1 MNAHKKLIF
10 GSLLLMQSFL
20 PFSLVN
26 AQSSQAETTS
36 SNVVQAISKA
46 NAAQLSASFGNS
58 IDLSL
63 PSNDGTFSRTQAEM
77 IIKEFFKKNPPKSF
91 TIKQQGASNDGAR
104 FTIATYVSQ
113 NNSVYRTYFL
123 VKKVDGSHQVQL
135 LQFEQE

>member
-1 MNAHKKLIF
+1 MKTLKKICSV
-10 GSLLLMQSFL
+10 SLLLILSFSPL
-20 PFSLVN
+20 LVLN
-26 AQSSQAETTS
+26 AQSVQAEATS

-46 NAAQLSASFGNS
+46 NATQLSSSFGNS

-77 IIKEFFKKNPPKSF
+77 ILKEFFKKNPPKTF

-123 VKKVDGSHQVQL
+123 VKKVDGSHQLQL